1 MWKYVVKRLI
11 YIIPILLAVA
21 LIIFLLVR
29 MVPGDP
35 ARVMLGGG
43 HLDYITDEDIAE
55 VHAYMGLDK
64 PLLDQY
70 ILFMGNL
77 LQGNLGKSY
86 FLDRDVTELIL
97 ERFPATLI
105 LAVMGMVIAIGL
117 SLPIGV
123 IAATRQFT
131 KWNYMSMFGALLG
144 VSIPPFVLAIFFVVI
159 FSLGL
164 GWFPVAGMGDPPD
177 LNHLVLP
184 AFTMGL
190 MLTASNSRLTRSSM
204 LEVLREDYVRTAMAK
219 GCSRRKV
226 IWWHALRNA
235 LLPVVT
241 NYGLEI
247 GRLMVG
253 ALFVEIVFAWPGL
266 GRLTYD
272 ALRIYDYPII
282 QGCVL
287 FIAVVA
293 VFANLIVD
301 LMYTIID
308 PRIKYA

>member
-1 MWKYVVKRLI
+1 MWKYVVKRIL
-11 YIIPILLAVA
+11 YVVPILLIVA

-55 VHAYMGLDK
+55 VQAYMGLDK
-64 PLLDQY
+64 PILDQY

-131 KWNYMSMFGALLG
+131 KWDYMSMFGALLG